1 MGVICKLNL
10 EWCINTFIYMCVS
23 HPPHFVTP
31 GSFHP
36 HHPSSEPTEARRK
49 RSHTYQACQTKTCCS
64 STTTASSHRGQTS
77 ERPSLPWN
85 RNWYNPASQCKVD
98 GTDHWRHSYF
108 IYSFIYF
115 GFLCFFFVVINMD

>member
-1 MGVICKLNL
+1 
-10 EWCINTFIYMCVS
+10 MCVCVCFVFFS
-23 HPPHFVTP
+23 PPFVTP

-36 HHPSSEPTEARRK
+36 HHPSFAPIEARRK

-85 RNWYNPASQCKVD
+85 RNWCNPASQCKVD

-108 IYSFIYF
+108 N
-115 GFLCFFFVVINMD
+115 FLFWIFVVVINKGRTRQSYFQKSKNQREKR